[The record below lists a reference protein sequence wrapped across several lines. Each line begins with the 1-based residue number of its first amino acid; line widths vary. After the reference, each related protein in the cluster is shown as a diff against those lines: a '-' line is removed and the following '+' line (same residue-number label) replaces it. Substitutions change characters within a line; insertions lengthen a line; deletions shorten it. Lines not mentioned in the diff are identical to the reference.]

1 MRSVTYAY
9 RIAILVVLVSLPLRA
24 QHAGGRVTVS
34 GHVSA
39 VAAVAAGRG
48 ARVLKGDAR
57 ASSSADR
64 ARGLVFTLSGERG
77 GETQVELPV
86 QLRSN
91 AGFALRAVC
100 LTDGAALSTLSV
112 VEVRGAGGFVYP
124 GTAKRVKV
132 TPAFDGRV
140 ATRAPSGGG
149 PDLSSDATILTGP
162 PISMGGTLDSPDNM
176 IEVLLRV
183 VIAAPPDEKGWLVE
197 LKVSATG
204 RPRAEQTAQPGRV
217 AGRWE

>member
-1 MRSVTYAY
+1 MRSATYAC
-9 RIAILVVLVSLPLRA
+9 RIAVVLLASLPVCA

-39 VAAVAAGRG
+39 VAAVAAGPG
-48 ARVLKGDAR
+48 ARVLKGHAR
-57 ASSSADR
+57 AYSTADG
-64 ARGLVFTLSGERG
+64 ARGLVFTLSGARG

-91 AGFALRAVC
+91 AGFALSAVC
-100 LTDGAALSTLSV
+100 LTHGAALSTLSV

-124 GTAKRVKV
+124 GTAGRVEV
-132 TPAFDGRV
+132 APAFDGRV
-140 ATRAPSGGG
+140 AARAPSGGG
-149 PDLSSDATILTGP
+149 PDLSSHATILTGP
-162 PISMGGTLDSPDNM
+162 PISMGGTLNSPNNM

-183 VIAAPPDEKGWLVE
+183 VIAAPPDKKGWVVE

-204 RPRAEQTAQPGRV
+204 RPSLEQTARQGRA